1 MTSYPVIPCPKC
13 GLEIRIG
20 DWPMCPHGNTHSHDA
35 AVHHKE
41 RAVKYY
47 HPQYGWRTPG
57 RADRPM
63 PGRLAELGFQRV
75 EFDSLQSLDNHARE
89 TGSRA
94 EIADFS
100 PGSSTV
106 DRIYDQRKG

>member
-1 MTSYPVIPCPKC
+1 MTSTCTIC
-13 GLEIRIG
+13 GMELQVG
-20 DWPMCPHGNTHSHDA
+20 DWPICPHGSIHRHDA

-47 HPQYGWRTPG
+47 HPQHGWRTPG
-57 RADRPM
+57 RTDQPM
-63 PGRLAELGFQRV
+63 PQRLQQLGFQRI
-75 EFDSLQSLDNHARE
+75 EFESLRSLDSHARE

-100 PGSSTV
+100 RGSSTV
-106 DRIYDQRKG
+106 DRIYEQRIR